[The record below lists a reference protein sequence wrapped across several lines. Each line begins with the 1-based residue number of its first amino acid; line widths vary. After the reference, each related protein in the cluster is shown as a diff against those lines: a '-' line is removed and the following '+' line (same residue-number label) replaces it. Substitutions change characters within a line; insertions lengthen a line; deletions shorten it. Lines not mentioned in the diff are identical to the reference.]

1 MAAPP
6 LPEYSTTADPPMAQ
20 AEPVNAQAVEMPP
33 AATAVPVNAASAPV
47 ARVVAETTKP
57 NKCLHIMLMVRTARG
72 TVGACV
78 SVPWVAPAVLTDWV
92 GARARVLALKLYAC
106 LAQVCGIT
114 NIVIGLL
121 SLIPRDGLVNWPGAI
136 LCLAIGIPATV
147 ASSMYNPCGCCPCD
161 NSDSGTRGA
170 SSSRVKTIAILCI
183 VAAVAALAGTVT
195 TAAFMAQ
202 VASWPLPKAYHC
214 CPPDNKELTT
224 DSCYSEEHGGVK
236 EAVSTCSS
244 PVVGA
249 KNKFDCIAGGP
260 YPPFFTEEEPLTC
273 FKGRVAVERELPKKD
288 ENGFRGIQNFVMIL
302 LGIGLAVYALSL
314 LATVPAAYF
323 TWMEAKQAQR
333 MEFGGP
339 A

>member
-6 LPEYSTTADPPMAQ
+6 FPEYRTTADPPPPPMAQ
-20 AEPVNAQAVEMPP
+20 AEPVNAQAVGVPP
-33 AATAVPVNAASAPV
+33 VATAVPVNAAGAPV
-47 ARVVAETTKP
+47 ARVVAEKP
-57 NKCLHIMLMVRTARG
+57 NKCLHIMLMVSTACGSMRQRALGRTL
-72 TVGACV
+72 
-78 SVPWVAPAVLTDWV
+78 LTAWV

-114 NIVIGLL
+114 NIIFGLL
-121 SLIPRDGLVNWPGAI
+121 SFIPSNGSVNWSGAI

-195 TAAFMAQ
+195 TAAIMAQ

-288 ENGFRGIQNFVMIL
+288 ENGFRGIQNFVMIF

-314 LATVPAAYF
+314 LASVPPAYF